1 MKLSGGFGKTRKA
14 ALPNNHMT
22 KEEEYYAGEFTDEFL
37 HSQADAGDH
46 HLQESGWSYMPS
58 NKELERMV
66 ADGEAAL
73 IIQGWIKANFG
84 IQA

>member
-1 MKLSGGFGKTRKA
+1 
-14 ALPNNHMT
+14 
-22 KEEEYYAGEFTDEFL
+22 
-37 HSQADAGDH
+37 
-46 HLQESGWSYMPS
+46 MPS

-66 ADGEAAL
+66 AEGETAL